1 MCRAPRATGDAAAS
15 GSSREDPV
23 AEAARL
29 LRSGSKPHHVD
40 RILKD
45 RGVGFLD
52 RGHILN
58 EAKKRN
64 KRS

>member
-1 MCRAPRATGDAAAS
+1 M
-15 GSSREDPV
+15 SSREEQV

-29 LRSGSKPHHVD
+29 LRSGSKQHHVD

-58 EAKKRN
+58 EAKKSNR
-64 KRS
+64 RS